1 VQAFYNDYKARYGK
15 DPASYVAV
23 IGYDEV
29 NLVAQAITA
38 AGGTDPAALK
48 DQLAHAD
55 YTGISG
61 HVVMDPTTRRANKPA
76 SLIQM
81 QGTTFTCLG
90 VQPFPSFVAPPAG

>member
-1 VQAFYNDYKARYGK
+1 M
-15 DPASYVAV
+15 
-23 IGYDEV
+23 
-29 NLVAQAITA
+29 TA
-38 AGGTDPAALK
+38 AGSTDPAALK

-61 HVVMDPTTRRANKPA
+61 HVVMDPTTRRADRPA
-76 SLIQM
+76 SLGRQM